1 MKHRAG
7 MLVLMLSGWSQ
18 LVFALEAESALRV
31 GEFQRYCHAAKECAL
46 VYTRCDSCECGV
58 ALNESFAAAHNR
70 NLEALCTSNEGTS
83 NGGASDEG
91 APCDKVCPPAK
102 PMCVMGL
109 CIMQPSHSL

>member
-1 MKHRAG
+1 VKHRAG
-7 MLVLMLSGWSQ
+7 LLVLLLSGWSQ
-18 LVFALEAESALRV
+18 LVFALEADSALRV
-31 GEFQRYCHAAKECAL
+31 GEFQRYCHAANECAL

-70 NLEALCTSNEGTS
+70 NLEALCSSNEG
-83 NGGASDEG
+83 ASYKR
-91 APCDKVCPPAK
+91 AHCDKVCAPAK